1 MTSYDASVNTSE
13 PDSCRRPYALGKRL
27 EQSDSRKARILAV
40 ARTQLESGGLPAL
53 TLEGVAQASGVSRQ
67 TVHNLFKTK
76 SGLLE
81 ALFDQIALEAGMNQM
96 QTVMRQSDPAI
107 MLQGFVEIF
116 TRFWSRNRA
125 LLRRIHGIA
134 AVDPELG
141 AAVEARNQRRKM
153 AANRVVH
160 MLGGE
165 VQHQK
170 VALLYSLTS
179 FEFFD
184 SLGSVTNTTDETSA
198 MVLDTVRRLIGNN

>member
-1 MTSYDASVNTSE
+1 MTSYDSPVTTTE
-13 PDSCRRPYALGKRL
+13 PDSCKRPYTLGKRL
-27 EQSDSRKARILAV
+27 EQSDSRKAKILAA
-40 ARTQLESGGLPAL
+40 ARAQLESGGLPAL
-53 TLEGVAQASGVSRQ
+53 TLEAVAQASGVSRQ

-76 SGLLE
+76 VGLLE

-96 QTVMRQSDPAI
+96 PSVMQQSDPAV

-116 TRFWSRNRA
+116 THFWSRHRA

-153 AANRVVH
+153 AANRVIHV
-160 MLGGE
+160 LGGE
-165 VQHQK
+165 APK
-170 VALLYSLTS
+170 RRVALLYSLTS

-184 SLGSVTNTTDETSA
+184 SLAVVSGNSDEA
-198 MVLDTVRRLIGNN
+198 AALLMETVKQLIGE